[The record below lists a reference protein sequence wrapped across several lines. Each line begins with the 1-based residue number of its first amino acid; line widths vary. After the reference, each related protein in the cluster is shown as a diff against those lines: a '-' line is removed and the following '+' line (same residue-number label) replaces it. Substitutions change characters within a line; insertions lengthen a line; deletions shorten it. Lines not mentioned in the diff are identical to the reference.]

1 MVLGLILFVF
11 EIRVNLEMTEEK
23 NAEEDLVKLNIEPTK
38 FNESTHNLLPSISPR
53 EALEYQE
60 DTKLWKSQTRFSNAN
75 SLLYKFVIL
84 LQSEILRNK
93 PDDILD
99 YIVNDFF
106 SVENIK
112 NIKSTAL

>member
-1 MVLGLILFVF
+1 MEQAIEESEAVEQEFVK
-11 EIRVNLEMTEEK
+11 M
-23 NAEEDLVKLNIEPTK
+23 NIEPTI

-53 EALEYQE
+53 EPLPYE
-60 DTKLWKSQTRFSNAN
+60 DDIRLFNRQTRFSNAN

-84 LQSEILRNK
+84 LQSEILRAK
-93 PDDILD
+93 PDNILE